1 MLQIKEDFE
10 RCNKF
15 QASKGSIILN
25 TLLLHILLLHI
36 LLLHILLLHILLL
49 ILGEKLSLYTSIDN
63 ANKVTIFATVSVQYF
78 TSPSSSLLASQL
90 KQGQFSSRKDCEFKD
105 C

>member
-25 TLLLHILLLHI
+25 T